1 MRRASLAQRLRFAV
15 ALLSCFAVA
24 NLAQKPAS
32 GQAGQSQPGP
42 KIVDGVDCTQLAAL
56 GIDKQANLRAGAIRV
71 ACGIEAPGKAGPVAS
86 GNEAAGPLGPYTNV
100 DVVTG
105 DEMFPHVTQSESMVW
120 SSDGNTIVVNYNDSN
135 TASANYSGVS
145 VSTDGGA
152 TFTRLLPAPFSTGHG
167 RNVGDPLL
175 VYNQNLATWFAGDL
189 AQGCGTNGI
198 GLWTSPDGMTWTT
211 GACAHVGAD
220 DDRDSMW
227 VDNNPGSAFFGRMY
241 ITWNDFTFGGGALTG
256 TYSDDG
262 MIWSTPVRLTTGFLR
277 NVQLTGGPDGTVYV
291 AAMDEGGG
299 GLATRQNWIFSSSD
313 GGVTWSGHAFGNRF
327 AAPGDSLC
335 VGATYFAKITP
346 IWRHM
351 GWGQPAVGTDG
362 TVHYVYAGGR
372 PGDTGDIY
380 YTQSQDSGTT
390 WSAPIIL
397 NTDTPDGTMAQWMPS
412 LSATGDNALLA
423 TWYDR
428 RNTTDGMNYEVWG
441 RRSPDGGATWLA
453 DEPISDQLIPQP
465 EQPDPTVQSCYA
477 GDYNYVSSFGPTHFA
492 TWTDGRNQVAGH
504 FQQDVEFAAVPEATA
519 GSFTLSANPSALTIP
534 PGGNDVSTVTVTSAG
549 GFSAPVT
556 LGCDS
561 PPAGITCGFDVN
573 PVTPPPND
581 SATSTLTVSV
591 DASVQDGGY
600 DFNVTGSAGANMQ
613 ATPFHV
619 DVVSQATGRARR
631 TRGQ

>member
-1 MRRASLAQRLRFAV
+1 MS
-15 ALLSCFAVA
+15 
-24 NLAQKPAS
+24 AS
-32 GQAGQSQPGP
+32 GQAGQKQPGP
-42 KIVDGVDCTQLAAL
+42 HIVDGVDCSQLTAL
-56 GIDKQANLRAGAIRV
+56 GIDMQANLHAAAIRI
-71 ACGIEAPGKAGPVAS
+71 ACGAEAPGKAGPAAS
-86 GNEAAGPLGPYTNV
+86 GNEMASRLGPYTNV
-100 DVVTG
+100 DVISDPET
-105 DEMFPHVTQSESMVW
+105 FPHVTQSESMVW
-120 SSDGNTIVVNYNDSN
+120 SSDGITIVVNYNDSD

-145 VSTDGGA
+145 VSTDRGA
-152 TFTRLLPAPFSTGHG
+152 TFTRLLAAPFAIGHG
-167 RNVGDPLL
+167 TNFGDPIL

-189 AQGCGTNGI
+189 VTGCGGRGI
-198 GLWTSPDGMTWTT
+198 GLWTSSDGTAWTP
-211 GACAHVGAD
+211 GACAHVGGN

-241 ITWNDFTFGGGALTG
+241 VTWNDFNVGGGALTG

-262 MIWSTPVRLTTGFLR
+262 MTWSTPVRLTTGFLR
-277 NVQLTGGPDGTVYV
+277 NVQLTGAPDGTVYV

-313 GGVTWSGHAFGNRF
+313 GGVTWSGHAFGDRF

-335 VGATYFAKITP
+335 PTAYFAKITP

-351 GWGQPAVGTDG
+351 GWGQPAVGSDG

-380 YTQSQDSGTT
+380 YTQSQDGGAT
-390 WSAPIIL
+390 WSDPIIL
-397 NTDTPDGTMAQWMPS
+397 NTDAPDGTNAQWMPS

-441 RRSPDGGATWLA
+441 RRSPDGGATWLT

-465 EQPDPTVQSCYA
+465 EQPDPTVQACYA
-477 GDYNYVSSFGPTHFA
+477 GDYNYVTSFGTTHFV
-492 TWTDGRNQVAGH
+492 TWTDGRNQVSGH
-504 FQQDVEFAAVPEATA
+504 FQQDVEFAAVPEAIA
-519 GSFTLSANPSALTIP
+519 SSFTLSTDPSALTIP
-534 PGGNDVSTVTVTSAG
+534 PGGNDVSTVTVTSTG

-556 LGCDS
+556 LACDS
-561 PPAGITCGFDVN
+561 RPAGIGCAFDVN
-573 PVTPPPND
+573 PVTPPPNG
-581 SATSTLTVSV
+581 SAMSTLTVSV
-591 DASVQDGGY
+591 RASVPDGGY
-600 DFNVTGSAGANMQ
+600 DFNVTASSGSVVQ

-619 DVVSQATGRARR
+619 DVVSQATGRIRR